1 MLRRPRPAITPV
13 SALSGSTPRIRLE
26 QSPSSF
32 KEPVIP
38 KRNEVAPAEQHDA
51 DEQNIPRRRRDVKA
65 AEKTE
70 ERIDTAVIRRR
81 ISPVSGH
88 ETMTHTKRKKKHRR

>member
-1 MLRRPRPAITPV
+1 MLRRPRPAITPASV
-13 SALSGSTPRIRLE
+13 LSGSTPRIRLE

-38 KRNEVAPAEQHDA
+38 KRNEGPAAEHDD

-65 AEKTE
+65 VEKTE
-70 ERIDTAVIRRR
+70 ERIGTAVIRRR
-81 ISPVSGH
+81 ISPGSGH